1 LYPVLSSPTVRRVS
15 LARRSHGF
23 TLIELLVVIAIIAI
37 LAAILFPVFA
47 QAREKAR
54 QTSCLSNLKQMGLA
68 VLMYVQDNDEMYPPN
83 SVSAPSGFTF
93 SNTYYWFFGL
103 ILQSNG
109 AAKLIPSYGLVQPY
123 VKNGQVQACLTA
135 GNMTPS
141 SGGAPFTIDVADAP
155 LGYDKNALL
164 IGSIPIPGG
173 TYGPFRS
180 LAAWPQPAE
189 SVLMADAGGTS
200 STFNGI
206 TPPHRLSPNAVL
218 TSPQMSGRHPGIA
231 SNVLFQDG
239 HVKVMRLSQA
249 GITASAAS
257 QKLGNLLGPG
267 VTDPLAVGANHYFVP
282 EKNASN
288 PAY

>member
-1 LYPVLSSPTVRRVS
+1 LSAVRR
-15 LARRSHGF
+15 AF

-54 QTSCLSNLKQMGLA
+54 QTSCLSNLKQMGTA
-68 VLMYVQDNDEMYPPN
+68 VLMYVQDYDEMYPPN
-83 SVSAPSGFTF
+83 SYSAPSGFTY

-103 ILQSNG
+103 IMQSGG

-135 GNMTPS
+135 GNMTPG
-141 SGGAPFTIDVADAP
+141 SGGAPFTIDVTDAP
-155 LGYDKNALL
+155 LGYDKNVLL
-164 IGSIPIPGG
+164 VYSIPTATSGVS
-173 TYGPFRS
+173 YGPFRS

-206 TPPHRLSPNAVL
+206 TPPRRLSPSGVL
-218 TSPQMSGRHPGIA
+218 TFPQTAGRHPGIA

-239 HVKVMRLSQA
+239 HVKVMRLNQT
-249 GITASAAS
+249 GITASAVS

-267 VTDPLAVGANHYFVP
+267 ISDPLAVGANYYYVP
-282 EKNASN
+282 EKTASN

>member
-1 LYPVLSSPTVRRVS
+1 MN
-15 LARRSHGF
+15 RSQAQRGF

-68 VLMYVQDNDEMYPPN
+68 TLMYVQDYDETYPPN

-103 ILQSNG
+103 VMQSNS
-109 AAKLIPSYGLVQPY
+109 AAKLTASAGLIQPY
-123 VKNGQVQACLTA
+123 IKNGKVQSCLSVD
-135 GNMTPS
+135 NMKPG
-141 SGGAPFTIDVADAP
+141 SGGAPFTIDVSDAP
-155 LGYDKNALL
+155 LGYDKNILL
-164 IGSIPIPGG
+164 TSAVTGTATGT

-180 LAAWPQPAE
+180 LAEWDTPAE
-189 SVLMADAGGTS
+189 SLLMMDAGGTS

-206 TPPHRLSPNAVL
+206 APPRRLNTGAGVTFPASA
-218 TSPQMSGRHPGIA
+218 GRHPGVSANI
-231 SNVLFQDG
+231 LFQDA
-239 HVKVMRLSQA
+239 HVKVLRLNQT
-249 GITASAAS
+249 GLTATAVS

-267 VTDPLAVGANHYFVP
+267 VTAPTAAGANYYFVP
-282 EKNASN
+282 DKSSTN
-288 PAY
+288 PAL